1 MANETAIPRLEGKKT
16 VANTVLE
23 QIKKL
28 DEQRAKLLDGAKA
41 EALKKAEEAVADLKE
56 LGFNYHLVEGDGA
69 GPKKRATRQGAGA
82 VDPDKPCSVCNFVTV
97 PNHDARKHRAQGDAK
112 KAFTAKELEAFG
124 LKKA

>member
-1 MANETAIPRLEGKKT
+1 MANETAPPKSEVRKT
-16 VANTVLE
+16 MATTKAQQVLE
-23 QIKKL
+23 AL
-28 DEQRAKLLDGAKA
+28 AKIETPKA
-41 EALKKAEEAVADLKE
+41 EAITELLADRAKIDEQLAQLGHSDGKPAAKKRGTRE
-56 LGFNYHLVEGDGA
+56 GA
-69 GPKKRATRQGAGA
+69 GT

>member
-1 MANETAIPRLEGKKT
+1 MANETATPKPEGKKT
-16 VANTVLE
+16 VANSVLE
-23 QIKKL
+23 QLKKL

-41 EALKKAEEAVADLKE
+41 EALKKAEEAVAELTE
-56 LGFNYHLVEGDGA
+56 LGFRYHLVEGGA
-69 GPKKRATRQGAGA
+69 APKKRAARAGAGT

>member
-1 MANETAIPRLEGKKT
+1 MANETAKPEGKKM
-16 VANTVLE
+16 ANSVLE
-23 QIKKL
+23 QLKKL

-41 EALKKAEEAVADLKE
+41 EALKKAEEAVAELME
-56 LGFNYHLVEGDGA
+56 LGFSYRLVEGDGPA
-69 GPKKRATRQGAGA
+69 PKKRGSRAGAGT

-97 PNHDARKHRAQGDAK
+97 PNHDARKHRAQGESK